1 MFNLRNLNKT
11 KKVLEDSRFT
21 LDSKHKEIMT
31 KFKNRKKELP
41 KIKEKFLVL
50 AKQYSVLKSKDSC
63 EMSNNDLEKK
73 FSLKKEIKRLK
84 KEINEI
90 ENNSEVIDYYLKVGT
105 LLHDYYDN
113 VRSTGVSKKGFDD
126 NLEEEKK
133 LKKEPKENKKKI
145 YSVID
150 FFNNRAKSEETSKVE
165 KELNFKNTKMLNFVE
180 KKDSFQ
186 RANHLNDYMKLIDK
200 TYNPK
205 IIFNKD
211 VNKCEDCGVEMTLYV
226 SDGFQ
231 VCDKCGR
238 QDSIITES
246 DKPSY
251 KDPPPEVSYFAY
263 KRMNHFN
270 ECLSQFQGKESTEVP
285 QEVLDKLFLE
295 IKKERINNLALLKPI
310 KIKEYLKKL
319 KLNKYYEHIPQ
330 ILFRITGIP
339 PPNFSKQQE
348 EKLRLM
354 FKEIQSPWREE
365 CPKGRKNFLSYDYVL
380 YKFMELLEIDDYKEY
395 FPLLKDRDKRY
406 ATDKIWKGICRRL
419 RWQFIKSI

>member
-1 MFNLRNLNKT
+1 MFNLRNLNKSN
-11 KKVLEDSRFT
+11 KVLEDNRFT
-21 LDSKHKEIMT
+21 LDSKHNEIINKFDKEKI
-31 KFKNRKKELP
+31 ELP
-41 KIKEKFLVL
+41 KMKKEFVEL
-50 AKQYSVLKSKDSC
+50 ANEYSIYKKKLTED
-63 EMSNNDLEKK
+63 MTNNDIERK
-73 FSLKKEIKRLK
+73 FFLKKRLK
-84 KEINEI
+84 ELRKKINAI
-90 ENNSEVIDYYLKVGT
+90 ENNDNMIDYYLKVGE

-113 VRSTGVSKKGFDD
+113 INKSSD
-126 NLEEEKK
+126 
-133 LKKEPKENKKKI
+133 KKEDFTLEKNKKKDKIKRPKENKKKI

-150 FFNNRAKSEETSKVE
+150 FFNNRAKTENCTESSNTS
-165 KELNFKNTKMLNFVE
+165 FKNTKILNFIE

-186 RANHLNDYMKLIDK
+186 RANHLNDYMKAIDK
-200 TYNPK
+200 AYNPK
-205 IIFNKD
+205 LIFNKNFNRCD
-211 VNKCEDCGVEMTLYV
+211 DCNIEMTIYL
-226 SDGFQ
+226 SEGFQ

-238 QDSIITES
+238 QYSVITES
-246 DKPSY
+246 DKPSF

-270 ECLSQFQGKESTEVP
+270 ECLSQFQGKESTEDP

-295 IKKERINNLALLKPI
+295 IKKERINNLALLKPL

-330 ILFRITGIP
+330 ILHRITGIP
-339 PPNFSKQQE
+339 PPNFSKQIE

-354 FKEIQSPWREE
+354 FKEIQSPFREE
-365 CPKGRKNFLSYDYVL
+365 CPKKRKNFLSYDYIL

-406 ATDKIWKGICRRL
+406 ATDKVWKGICRRL

>member
-21 LDSKHKEIMT
+21 LDSKHKEIMI
-31 KFKNRKKELP
+31 KFKNRKKDLP
-41 KIKEKFLVL
+41 KMKEKFLVL
-50 AKQYSVLKSKDSC
+50 AKQYSVLKGKDSC
-63 EMSNNDLEKK
+63 DLSNSDIEKK

-84 KEINEI
+84 KEINEL
-90 ENNSEVIDYYLKVGT
+90 ENNTKVIDYYLKVGT

-113 VRSTGVSKKGFDD
+113 VSTGVSKKRFGD
-126 NLEEEKK
+126 NVEEKKK
-133 LKKEPKENKKKI
+133 LKKEPKENKKRI

-150 FFNNRAKSEETSKVE
+150 FFNNRSKSDEISNVE

-180 KKDSFQ
+180 KKESFQ

-231 VCDKCGR
+231 VCDQCGR

-310 KIKEYLKKL
+310 KIKDYLKKL

-330 ILFRITGIP
+330 ILFRITGIS

-419 RWQFIKSI
+419 RWQFIKII

>member
-150 FFNNRAKSEETSKVE
+150 FFNNRAKSKETNNEE

-180 KKDSFQ
+180 KKESFQ

>member
-11 KKVLEDSRFT
+11 KKVLEDGRFT
-21 LDSKHKEIMT
+21 LDSKHKEIMA
-31 KFKNRKKELP
+31 KFKNRKKDLP
-41 KIKEKFLVL
+41 KMKEEFLVL
-50 AKQYSVLKSKDSC
+50 AKQYSVLKNKDSC
-63 EMSNNDLEKK
+63 DMSNSDIEKK
-73 FSLKKEIKRLK
+73 FSLKKEIKKLK
-84 KEINEI
+84 KEINDI
-90 ENNSEVIDYYLKVGT
+90 ENNTEVIDYYLKVGT

-126 NLEEEKK
+126 NVEEEKK

-180 KKDSFQ
+180 KKESFQ

-406 ATDKIWKGICRRL
+406 ATDKIWKGICKRL

>member
-21 LDSKHKEIMT
+21 LDSKHKEIMA

-41 KIKEKFLVL
+41 KMKEKFLVL

-73 FSLKKEIKRLK
+73 YSLKKEIKRLK
-84 KEINEI
+84 KEINDI
-90 ENNSEVIDYYLKVGT
+90 ENNSEVINYYLKVGS

-113 VRSTGVSKKGFDD
+113 VGSGGVSKKGFDD
-126 NLEEEKK
+126 NVEEEKK

-180 KKDSFQ
+180 KKESFQ

-226 SDGFQ
+226 SNGFQ

-406 ATDKIWKGICRRL
+406 ATDKIWKGICKRL

>member
-21 LDSKHKEIMT
+21 LDSKHKEIMA

-41 KIKEKFLVL
+41 KMKEKFLVL

-73 FSLKKEIKRLK
+73 FSLKKEIKKLK
-84 KEINEI
+84 KEINDI
-90 ENNSEVIDYYLKVGT
+90 ENNSEVINYYLKVGS

-113 VRSTGVSKKGFDD
+113 VGSGGVSKKGFDD
-126 NLEEEKK
+126 NVGEKK

-150 FFNNRAKSEETSKVE
+150 FFNNRAKSDNTNKDH
-165 KELNFKNTKMLNFVE
+165 KELNFKNTKILNFVE
-180 KKDSFQ
+180 KKESFQ

-226 SDGFQ
+226 SNGFQ

-330 ILFRITGIP
+330 ILFKITGIP
-339 PPNFSKQQE
+339 PPNFNKQQE

-406 ATDKIWKGICRRL
+406 ATDKIWKGICKRL

>member
-21 LDSKHKEIMT
+21 LDSKHKEIMV

-41 KIKEKFLVL
+41 KMKEEFLVL

-63 EMSNNDLEKK
+63 DMSNSDIEKK
-73 FSLKKEIKRLK
+73 FSLKKEIKKLK

-90 ENNSEVIDYYLKVGT
+90 ENNTEVIDYYLKVGT

-126 NLEEEKK
+126 NVEEEKK

-150 FFNNRAKSEETSKVE
+150 FFNNRAKSKETNNEE

-180 KKDSFQ
+180 KKESFQ

>member
-21 LDSKHKEIMT
+21 LDSKHKEIMA

-41 KIKEKFLVL
+41 KMKEKFLVL

-73 FSLKKEIKRLK
+73 FSLKKEIKKLK
-84 KEINEI
+84 KEINDI
-90 ENNSEVIDYYLKVGT
+90 ENNSEVINYYLKVGS

-113 VRSTGVSKKGFDD
+113 VGSGGVSKKGFDD
-126 NLEEEKK
+126 NVEEEKK

-150 FFNNRAKSEETSKVE
+150 FFNNRAKSDNTNKDH
-165 KELNFKNTKMLNFVE
+165 KELNFKNTKILNFVE
-180 KKDSFQ
+180 KKESFQ

-211 VNKCEDCGVEMTLYV
+211 VNKCDDCGVEMTLYV
-226 SDGFQ
+226 SNGFQ

-330 ILFRITGIP
+330 ILFKITGIP
-339 PPNFSKQQE
+339 PPNFNKQQE

-406 ATDKIWKGICRRL
+406 ATDKIWKGICKRL